1 MVTEPEKAFI
11 MGGTYRIPVLA
22 GLIEKSFVQDLK
34 NDGTFNEASFGREYE
49 SIWSGT
55 VEDAFFDGEVFDR
68 HRIIQKP
75 EHESSGKASKAAY
88 YVISVDVGRKGC

>member
-1 MVTEPEKAFI
+1 MITSPEKAFI

-55 VEDAFFDGEVFDR
+55 VEDAFFDGEIFDR
-68 HRIIQKP
+68 HRQI
-75 EHESSGKASKAAY
+75 
-88 YVISVDVGRKGC
+88 